1 MTNLIQRGMR
11 VTVTGGPMPFEGPV
25 LGASDAALI
34 VGLGA
39 GGSVLLKRD
48 IASTRPERW
57 RLNGMPVEVAV
68 RQEDFSER
76 LRALEEKTR

>member
-1 MTNLIQRGMR
+1 MKRGTQ
-11 VTVTGGPMPFEGPV
+11 VTVTGGLAPFTGVV

-34 VGLGA
+34 IGLGA